1 MPRGTGVPPVV
12 LSGLSK
18 TEMRPSSPDMKR
30 PLVLYV
36 APVMMLAKSATLFYM
51 LFGSEAAYRPRMFLQ
66 PTMFLV
72 GAVWLY
78 VQPKWARWL
87 VGAFFAYATF
97 RESSVLLAFQGS
109 TMDLIRRPFSLSM
122 AAWFAWALL
131 FGRDIRRFIA
141 AKQAPIQ
148 SPEPSS
154 STVMLPARH

>member
-1 MPRGTGVPPVV
+1 MDASNAPPAT
-12 LSGLSK
+12 SAIG
-18 TEMRPSSPDMKR
+18 RFAWQMKR
-30 PLVLYV
+30 PLIHYV
-36 APVMMLAKSATLFYM
+36 VPVMLLAKSATLFYV
-51 LFGSEAAYRPRMFLQ
+51 LVGSAAAYRPRMFLQ
-66 PTMFLV
+66 PLLFLA

-109 TMDLIRRPFSLSM
+109 TLDLIRRPFSLAM

-131 FGRDIRRFIA
+131 FGRDIRGFIA

-148 SPEPSS
+148 LPEPSS

>member
-1 MPRGTGVPPVV
+1 
-12 LSGLSK
+12 
-18 TEMRPSSPDMKR
+18 MKR

-51 LFGSEAAYRPRMFLQ
+51 LFGSEAAYRPRMFFQ

-109 TMDLIRRPFSLSM
+109 TMDLFRRPFSLSM

-131 FGRDIRRFIA
+131 LGSDTREFIA
-141 AKQAPIQ
+141 AKNEPDHP
-148 SPEPSS
+148 PEP
-154 STVMLPARH
+154 RH

>member
-1 MPRGTGVPPVV
+1 
-12 LSGLSK
+12 
-18 TEMRPSSPDMKR
+18 MKR
-30 PLVLYV
+30 PLILYV
-36 APVMMLAKSATLFYM
+36 VPVMLLAKSATLFYM
-51 LFGSEAAYRPRMFLQ
+51 LFGSEAAYRPRMFFQ

-131 FGRDIRRFIA
+131 FGRDTRRFIA
-141 AKQAPIQ
+141 AKNEPGHA
-148 SPEPSS
+148 PEPP
-154 STVMLPARH
+154 TVITLPTRQ

>member
-1 MPRGTGVPPVV
+1 
-12 LSGLSK
+12 
-18 TEMRPSSPDMKR
+18 MKR
-30 PLVLYV
+30 PLVLWA
-36 APVMMLAKSATLFYM
+36 APIMLLAKSATLFYM
-51 LFGSEAAYRPRMFLQ
+51 LFGSEAAYRPRMFFQ

-109 TMDLIRRPFSLSM
+109 MMDLIRRPFSLSM

-131 FGRDIRRFIA
+131 FGSRTRGFIA
-141 AKQAPIQ
+141 GKMEPKQAAE
-148 SPEPSS
+148 SPAA
-154 STVMLPARH
+154 VALPARQ

>member
-1 MPRGTGVPPVV
+1 
-12 LSGLSK
+12 
-18 TEMRPSSPDMKR
+18 MKR
-30 PLVLYV
+30 PLILYV
-36 APVMMLAKSATLFYM
+36 VPVMLLAKSTTLFYM

-131 FGRDIRRFIA
+131 IGRDIRGFIA
-141 AKQAPIQ
+141 AKNEPDHP
-148 SPEPSS
+148 PEPRS
-154 STVMLPARH
+154 

>member
-1 MPRGTGVPPVV
+1 
-12 LSGLSK
+12 
-18 TEMRPSSPDMKR
+18 MKR
-30 PLVLYV
+30 PLILYV
-36 APVMMLAKSATLFYM
+36 VPVMLLAKSTTLFYM

-131 FGRDIRRFIA
+131 IGSDIRGFIA
-141 AKQAPIQ
+141 ARNEPNR
-148 SPEPSS
+148 SPEATP
-154 STVMLPARH
+154 TPVTLPARQ